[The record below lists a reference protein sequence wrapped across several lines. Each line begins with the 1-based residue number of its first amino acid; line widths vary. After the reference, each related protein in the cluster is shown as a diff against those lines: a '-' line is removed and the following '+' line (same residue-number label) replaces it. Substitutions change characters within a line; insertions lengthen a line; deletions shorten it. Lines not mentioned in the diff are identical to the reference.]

1 MVTIVKQ
8 MDCRIIDASFTL
20 GFCIHRRKYTKLYG
34 WTIEAETSH
43 GASLFLPVTIL
54 PGLTVLQFL
63 DKTTRRPSASKTC
76 FVQDSRYSQCI
87 SVQDGFQAL

>member
-43 GASLFLPVTIL
+43 TCIDNRRRELGRSWSIRQKIARRKRIL
-54 PGLTVLQFL
+54 TQQCQFEGEVCL
-63 DKTTRRPSASKTC
+63 C
-76 FVQDSRYSQCI
+76 VSQ
-87 SVQDGFQAL
+87 SFR